1 MSILA
6 TPDDLAVYMGMAGSI
21 DTDRAQ
27 LLLDLA
33 EGEASAIVTPLPPAA
48 RSVILTCAARAYV
61 NPEGNSSSSVGS
73 VSSSFTSGGL
83 YLMRNE
89 RRTLERMAGIGGG
102 AFSINP
108 APDAGKDY
116 YRDPLRS
123 PSMEDLEQYTLDY
136 PGLIDE
142 P

>member
-1 MSILA
+1 MSVLA
-6 TPDDLAVYMGMAGSI
+6 TPDDLATFLGITGNI

-33 EGEASAIVTPLPPAA
+33 EGEASAIVTPLPMNAK
-48 RSVILTCAARAYV
+48 SVVLTAAARAYA
-61 NPEGNSSSSVGS
+61 NPEMVNSSSVGS
-73 VSSSFTSGGL
+73 VSASFGSGGL

-89 RRTLERMAGIGGG
+89 RRTLERMAGIGAG
-102 AFSINP
+102 AFTVNP
-108 APDAGKDY
+108 APNAGVD

-123 PSMEDLEQYTLDY
+123 PALEDIEEFTLDY
-136 PGLIDE
+136 PDLIDE